1 VSDDLRVLGLRAR
14 GARVGQGVYLGTDVY
29 VEEDFAPLL
38 TIEDGV
44 VLAHGVCILLHDSA
58 LNNVAGEP
66 VKFGR
71 VTLGRCCYVG
81 ANTTVACGV
90 TIGAGAIVGA
100 SSLVTRDVPPESV
113 AYGQPA
119 VVRGRVADLIA
130 KHRGLRA
137 TSTRF
142 QYLDLVPWRER
153 DNEASIAV
161 AAERIRAL
169 LEKMAK

>member
-1 VSDDLRVLGLRAR
+1 
-14 GARVGQGVYLGTDVY
+14 VY
-29 VEEDFAPLL
+29 VEEDFAGLL

-44 VLAHGVCILLHDSA
+44 VLARAVSVLLHDSA

-71 VTLGRCCYVG
+71 VHLGRRCYVG

-100 SSLVTRDVPPESV
+100 SSLVTRDVPADTV
-113 AYGQPA
+113 AYGHPA
-119 VVRGRVADLIA
+119 VVHCRVGDLTE
-130 KHRGLRA
+130 KHRRLRP

-142 QYLDLVPWRER
+142 AYLDLVPWRDR
-153 DNEASIAV
+153 YDEAGV
-161 AAERIRAL
+161 VGAAEQIRAL
-169 LEKMAK
+169 IEKMTK